1 MKKCRYGWGVLWS
14 VFCLCW
20 IGGVQAQLPATPF
33 GMIVEPTELALQP
46 AEKTTVRVVLQV
58 PTKHYLYRAETELNF
73 DALEGLKV
81 VAIRYPDAQLKEDPF
96 LGKTVEIYDHDVEI
110 VAELEA
116 PAGLAP
122 GPRTLA
128 ATVAFQGCSE
138 KLCFRREERL
148 VEWAVQ
154 VGPVG
159 AAPSTDHTSSPTHVA
174 AQSAPQDLFA
184 HGALWT
190 YLLVFLGGVLTSFT
204 PCVLPILPVV
214 LLIIGIDPE
223 RRRRNLL
230 LAASLALGLSLT
242 YATIGVVGALAGQP
256 IGFLFQQ
263 RWFLVLVVLFFL
275 AMSASMF
282 GVFSLQLPSVLQTRL
297 QRLGGVGPR
306 GAFLAGISTGLL
318 ATPCAGPVVAALVTH
333 VGVQRDAVQG
343 FLLLFTYGLGLG
355 TVFMIVGTFY
365 GAIAR
370 KLPKGGALR
379 VVKAAL
385 GILLLLP
392 AGYYTWALLAPDS
405 RWHTDETV
413 ALTTARAAGRPL
425 LIEFTSKT
433 CVPCVI
439 MEQTTFQDPR
449 VVAALATRIVPLRID
464 TTFTNRTVEGLIERY
479 HVVGWPTLIF
489 AAPDGTLFDDLRLV
503 GEVVSPERLLEV
515 ITEAE
520 RRTRGGW

>member
-1 MKKCRYGWGVLWS
+1 MLKRRCCWVSLVVCVVLW
-14 VFCLCW
+14 W
-20 IGGVQAQLPATPF
+20 GGAVQAQLPPTPF
-33 GMIVEPTELALQP
+33 GMASEP
-46 AEKTTVRVVLQV
+46 AELTLAPGATATVRVMLQV
-58 PTKHYLYRAETELNF
+58 PPNHYLYKDETELNF
-73 DALEGLKV
+73 DALEGLTIA
-81 VAIRYPDAQLKEDPF
+81 AIRYPESQLKDDPF
-96 LGKTVEIYDHDVEI
+96 TGKTVQIYDHDVVIE
-110 VAELEA
+110 AELA
-116 PAGLAP
+116 VPTGLAE

-128 ATVAFQGCSE
+128 ATVAFQGCSD
-138 KLCFRREERL
+138 KLCFRREERV

-154 VGPVG
+154 VGTSGAPTNAH
-159 AAPSTDHTSSPTHVA
+159 AAPAT
-174 AQSAPQDLFA
+174 APPPARSVPRDLFA

-214 LLIIGIDPE
+214 LLIIGVDPE

-230 LAASLALGLSLT
+230 LAAMLALGLSLT

-282 GVFSLQLPSVLQTRL
+282 GLFSLQLPSFLQTQL
-297 QRLGGVGPR
+297 QRLGGAGPS

-343 FLLLFTYGLGLG
+343 FLLLFTYGAGLG
-355 TVFMIVGTFY
+355 AVFMLVGTFY

-370 KLPKGGALR
+370 KLPRGGALR
-379 VVKAAL
+379 AVKVVL

-392 AGYYTWALLAPDS
+392 ASYYTWALVGSGS
-405 RWHTDETV
+405 RWHTDEAV

-425 LIEFTSKT
+425 LIEFTAKT

-439 MEQTTFQDPR
+439 MERTTFQDPR
-449 VVAALATRIVPLRID
+449 VIEALATRIVPLRID
-464 TTFTNRTVEGLIERY
+464 TTFTDRAVEALIDRY

-489 AAPDGTLFDDLRLV
+489 AAPDGTLFDDLRIV
-503 GEVVSPERLLEV
+503 GEVVSAERLLEA
-515 ITEAE
+515 ISEAE
-520 RRTRGGW
+520 GRVKK